1 MCEAICFAHLLEKLV
16 GLATVCKDVRAEG
29 QRPDEV
35 ECMTDRARLGG
46 ALFARSL
53 RLVGIAKHPQGPG
66 RIAEAMHPRV
76 SPTIEKGQRVVPL
89 RLIEGNALL

>member
-1 MCEAICFAHLLEKLV
+1 MAPLE
-16 GLATVCKDVRAEG
+16 G
-29 QRPDEV
+29 
-35 ECMTDRARLGG
+35 
-46 ALFARSL
+46 
-53 RLVGIAKHPQGPG
+53 LVGIAETPQGQG